1 MVVPETPSQLMN
13 AIRIDVISV
22 IPGFFDSPLDNGLLS
37 IARRKE
43 LADIHVHNLHDY
55 GLGRY
60 RQVDD
65 SPFGGGAGMV
75 IRPEPV
81 FACIEALKAE
91 REYDE
96 VIFLSPDGE
105 LFEQSMANRF
115 SRMHN
120 LIILCGHYKAV
131 DERIRQKLITMEI
144 SIGDV
149 VVSGGEIPALFLM
162 DALVRVIPGVLG
174 DSESALTDS
183 FQTELLDCT
192 YYTRPAEF
200 RGMKVPE
207 VLLTGHHSNIEQWR
221 SENALERTRKRRPN
235 LLDKECLEL
244 KNKIT

>member
-1 MVVPETPSQLMN
+1 MS

-22 IPGFFDSPLDNGLLS
+22 IPGFFDSPLTNGLLG
-37 IARRKE
+37 IASRKNHAE
-43 LADIHVHNLHDY
+43 IHLHNLHDY
-55 GLGRY
+55 GLGKY
-60 RQVDD
+60 KQVDD

-75 IRPEPV
+75 LRPEPV
-81 FACIEALKAE
+81 FTCIEALKAE

-96 VIFLSPDGE
+96 VIFFSPDGE

-115 SRMHN
+115 SRTQN
-120 LIILCGHYKAV
+120 LILLCGHYKAL
-131 DERIRQKLITMEI
+131 DERVRQNLITMEI

-149 VVSGGEIPALFLM
+149 VVSGGEIPALFFM

-183 FQTELLDCT
+183 FQTGILDCT

-207 VLLTGHHSNIEQWR
+207 VLLKGHHSNIEQWR
-221 SENALERTRKRRPN
+221 SENALERTRERRPD
-235 LLDKECLEL
+235 LLGRDGLEL
-244 KNKIT
+244 KNK

>member
-1 MVVPETPSQLMN
+1 MN

-37 IARRKE
+37 IARKKNH
-43 LADIHVHNLHDY
+43 ADIHIHNLHDY

-60 RQVDD
+60 KQVDD

-81 FACIEALKAE
+81 FACVEVLKAE

-96 VIFLSPDGE
+96 VIFLSPDGK
-105 LFEQSMANRF
+105 LFDQSMANKL
-115 SRMHN
+115 SRMQN
-120 LIILCGHYKAV
+120 VIILCGHYKAI
-131 DERIRQKLITMEI
+131 DDRIRQNLITMEI
-144 SIGDV
+144 SMGDV

-162 DALVRVIPGVLG
+162 DAMVRLIPGVLG

-183 FQTELLDCT
+183 FQTGLLDCA
-192 YYTRPAEF
+192 YYTRPSEF

-207 VLLTGHHSNIEQWR
+207 VLLTGHHIKIEHWR
-221 SENALERTRKRRPN
+221 NENALERTRQRRPD
-235 LLDKECLEL
+235 LLDHIVLEEL
-244 KNKIT
+244 KKKIT

>member
-1 MVVPETPSQLMN
+1 MS

-37 IARRKE
+37 IARKKKHAE
-43 LADIHVHNLHDY
+43 IHIHNLHDY

-60 RQVDD
+60 KQVDD

-75 IRPEPV
+75 LRPEPV

-96 VIFLSPDGE
+96 VIFFSPDGT

-115 SRMHN
+115 SQVQN
-120 LIILCGHYKAV
+120 LILLCGHYKAV
-131 DERIRQKLITMEI
+131 DERVRQNLITTEI
-144 SIGDV
+144 SMGDV
-149 VVSGGEIPALFLM
+149 VVSGGEIPALFFM

-183 FQTELLDCT
+183 FQAGILDCT

-200 RGMKVPE
+200 RGMRVPE
-207 VLLTGHHSNIEQWR
+207 VLLKGHHSNIEQWR
-221 SENALERTRKRRPN
+221 SENALERTRERRPD
-235 LLDKECLEL
+235 LLGQDSLEL
-244 KNKIT
+244 KKK

>member
-1 MVVPETPSQLMN
+1 MS

-37 IARRKE
+37 IARRKNHAE
-43 LADIHVHNLHDY
+43 IYIHNLHDY

-60 RQVDD
+60 KQVDD

-75 IRPEPV
+75 LRPEPI
-81 FACIEALKAE
+81 FTCIEALKAE

-96 VIFLSPDGE
+96 VIFFSPDGE

-115 SRMHN
+115 SRMQN
-120 LIILCGHYKAV
+120 LILLCGHYKAV
-131 DERIRQKLITMEI
+131 DERVRQSLITLEI
-144 SIGDV
+144 SMGDV
-149 VVSGGEIPALFLM
+149 VVSGGEIPALFFM

-183 FQTELLDCT
+183 FQTGILDCT

-200 RGMKVPE
+200 RGLKVPE
-207 VLLTGHHSNIEQWR
+207 VLLTGHHSKIEQWR
-221 SENALERTRKRRPN
+221 SENALDRTRERRPD
-235 LLDKECLEL
+235 LLNQDV
-244 KNKIT
+244 